1 MIRLPRITRFGLLA
15 IGGLVF
21 MGCENDERDLPS
33 FRQKQVVIDT
43 AIQVLIYY
51 STNAMVTAKLTSPFM
66 LNSQSDPKY
75 IEFPKSLHVDFYNDK
90 MIVESQTDALYGKY
104 FQDNQK
110 VFLKDSVV
118 VKNILKGDTLRC
130 RELWWDQRTHKFF
143 TDKAVRVF
151 KRGGTVINGTGFEAP
166 EDFSG
171 YTIYQIQGPYGFV
184 DKNVPK

>member
-1 MIRLPRITRFGLLA
+1 
-15 IGGLVF
+15 
-21 MGCENDERDLPS
+21 
-33 FRQKQVVIDT
+33 
-43 AIQVLIYY
+43 
-51 STNAMVTAKLTSPFM
+51 MV
-66 LNSQSDPKY
+66 
-75 IEFPKSLHVDFYNDK
+75 
-90 MIVESQTDALYGKY
+90 VESQTDALYGKY
-104 FQDNQK
+104 FEPTQK

-143 TDKAVRVF
+143 TDKAVQIF

-184 DKNVPK
+184 DKSASK